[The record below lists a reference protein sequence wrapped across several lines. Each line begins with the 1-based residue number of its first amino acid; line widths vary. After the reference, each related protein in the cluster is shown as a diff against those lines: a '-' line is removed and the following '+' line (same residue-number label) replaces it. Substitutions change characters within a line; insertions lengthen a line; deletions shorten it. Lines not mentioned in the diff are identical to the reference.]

1 MSRFT
6 IVIREIGSDHDV
18 ALANCDSNPE
28 AIAAGLKAKALVT
41 GQRRGRHRTT
51 IPKYTTVRI
60 VDHEKEEKANG

>member
-18 ALANCDSNPE
+18 ALVACDSHPE
-28 AIAAGLKAKALVT
+28 AIAAGLRAKVLTVGPA
-41 GQRRGRHRTT
+41 GRRRITT

-60 VDHEKEEKANG
+60 VDHEEEEKANG